1 MIKSRNSLKAKASN
15 FSKISKIPNMYIIQS
30 FMFEALLKRLSKSTY
45 KDNFIIKGG
54 FLLSSIFGI
63 NLRSTM
69 DLDATIRGI
78 SLNKETIT
86 KIINEI
92 IQINIHDNVTFELER
107 IKEIRIEE
115 NYPGYNVNLKGEF
128 DGLRTNLLIDITTG
142 EVITF
147 KAVEFNYITLL
158 DKEQINILTYNYETI
173 IAEKFESIISRN
185 IDNTRMKDFYDL
197 YMFVKLKWNEIN
209 IETLQQAIKNTS
221 KNRNT
226 YDQIKQSKEYIKLIE
241 IDNVLISLW
250 DNYQKNYEYAEGI
263 PYSEII
269 KALKKVNSY
278 IKTD

>member
-1 MIKSRNSLKAKASN
+1 
-15 FSKISKIPNMYIIQS
+15 
-30 FMFEALLKRLSKSTY
+30 MFEALLKRLSKSTY

-115 NYPGYNVNLKGEF
+115 NYPEYNVNLKGEF

-142 EVITF
+142 DVITF

-241 IDNVLISLW
+241 IDNVLISL
-250 DNYQKNYEYAEGI
+250 
-263 PYSEII
+263 
-269 KALKKVNSY
+269 
-278 IKTD
+278 